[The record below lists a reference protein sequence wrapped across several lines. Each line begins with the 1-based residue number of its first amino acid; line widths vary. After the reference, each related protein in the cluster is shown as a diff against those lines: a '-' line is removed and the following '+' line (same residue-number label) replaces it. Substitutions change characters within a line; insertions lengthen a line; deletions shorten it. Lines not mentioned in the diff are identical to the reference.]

1 MARPGHR
8 IPDTL
13 PRKARRAVALTH
25 LALWWEA
32 LARAF
37 WPAASLAV
45 AGLAAL
51 ALGAGRAP
59 LIGPALGPVLV
70 LAVLLLAG
78 LGWRRLRPP
87 APGAALARVDARLPG
102 QPLTAL
108 GDRMA
113 VGAGDA
119 GSRAL
124 WAAHQARALDAA
136 GLARASVP
144 RAGLAARDP
153 FALRLAAVTALA
165 MALIFGDVAGLG
177 QGWGALASG
186 TAPHRLPPGA
196 PAADSWEGWA
206 EPPAHTGCPVV
217 YLNALPESETL
228 TLPQGSR
235 VTLRLYGSTQFA
247 QSIGP
252 QEAGLPADAPAFAA
266 LKDGS
271 IDLPGGRR
279 IGVTVTPDAAP
290 TVAAGPAPERRADGR
305 LVQRF
310 TAADDYGV
318 TAGKAEI
325 ALDLAA
331 VPRRYGLARAP
342 EPRPAL
348 SLDLPLPARG
358 RDALRGA
365 LTADLAR
372 HPYANLPVV
381 LTLRVED
388 GLGQVGESTPLHMVL
403 PGRRFFDPRAS
414 ALIELRQSLLWSRE
428 NRAEVAQVLRAI
440 LWPQGEL
447 FEAELDQGLRALV
460 ARLESGPLD
469 ARTRDEAAEALWQS
483 AIALEDGGLS
493 DAIER
498 MQRAQE
504 RLSEAIRQGASPD
517 EIARLMRELR
527 EATDAYTRMLAERGE
542 APEARFTR
550 DRPMEEL
557 SGDQI
562 QAMMDEIER
571 LMREGRT
578 AEAQELLEQF
588 NRMMKNLEVRQ
599 GQSSGGAGNGEGQD
613 QAMDQLTETLRD
625 QQRLADEAMRRQ
637 RDERGMWR
645 PETPGEADDLA
656 QAQRELRE
664 QLGRQRGLLPG
675 QGSAPGD
682 EAARELDEAGRAME
696 EAEEALRRGG
706 IGEAMD
712 RQAEAIRRLREGM
725 RRLSQLGQEG
735 AGAPQTGEGEA
746 GGLDEQGRDG
756 SGAGGDGTR
765 RDPLGRSTDGT
776 GGSITTDSP
785 LGEFGPGEAMRRARD
800 LLDEI
805 RRRSGQLQRPQDER
819 DYLRRL
825 LERF

>member
-1 MARPGHR
+1 MTRPADS
-8 IPDTL
+8 IPPL
-13 PRKARRAVALTH
+13 PRAARRAVALTQA
-25 LALWWEA
+25 ALWWEA

-37 WPAASLAV
+37 WPAASLAG
-45 AGLAAL
+45 AGAAAL
-51 ALGAGRAP
+51 ALGAGRVP

-70 LAVLLLAG
+70 LGFLLLAW
-78 LGWRRLRPP
+78 LGWRRFRRPG
-87 APGAALARVDARLPG
+87 PGAALARVDARLPG
-102 QPLTAL
+102 QPLATL

-113 VGAGDA
+113 VGADDP

-124 WAAHQARALDAA
+124 WAAHQARAASVA
-136 GLARASVP
+136 GQARAAAP

-153 FALRLAAVTALA
+153 FALRISAVTALA
-165 MALIFGDVAGLG
+165 MGLIFGDVAGLG

-186 TAPHRLPPGA
+186 TAPTTIPLP
-196 PAADSWEGWA
+196 PAADTWEGWA
-206 EPPAHTGCPVV
+206 EPPAHTRRPVV
-217 YLNALPESETL
+217 YLNALPEGETL

-235 VTLRLYGSTQFA
+235 VTLRLYGTDRFS

-252 QEAGLPADAPAFAA
+252 QEAGTPPDAPAFAA

-271 IDLPGGRR
+271 IDLPGRR
-279 IGVTVTPDAAP
+279 ITVTVTPDAAP
-290 TVAAGPAPERRADGR
+290 AVAAGPAPERRADGR

-310 TAADDYGV
+310 TASDDYGV
-318 TAGKAEI
+318 TAGTAEI
-325 ALDLAA
+325 ALDLPA
-331 VPRRYGLARAP
+331 VPRRYGLAREP
-342 EPRPAL
+342 EPREAL
-348 SLDLPLPARG
+348 ALDLPLPARG
-358 RDALRGA
+358 RDAVRGA
-365 LTADLAR
+365 LNADLAR
-372 HPYANLPVV
+372 HPYANLPVR

-388 GLGQVGESTPLHMVL
+388 GLGQTGESAPLHMIL
-403 PGRRFFDPRAS
+403 PGRRFFDPRAA

-428 NRAEVAQVLRAI
+428 NRSDAAQVLRAI
-440 LWPQGEL
+440 LWPQGDL
-447 FEAELDQGLRALV
+447 FEPELDAGLRALV
-460 ARLESGPLD
+460 ARLEAGPLD

-498 MQRAQE
+498 MRRAQE

-527 EATDAYTRMLAERGE
+527 EATDAYTSMLAERGE

-550 DRPMEEL
+550 DRPSEL
-557 SGDQI
+557 LTGDQI

-588 NRMMKNLEVRQ
+588 NRMMENLEVRQ
-599 GQSSGGAGNGEGQD
+599 GQGGGGPGSGEGQG
-613 QAMDQLTETLRD
+613 QAMDELTETLRE

-656 QAQRELRE
+656 EAQRDLRE
-664 QLGRQRGLLPG
+664 QLGRQRGLMPG
-675 QGSAPGD
+675 QGSPQGE
-682 EAARELDEAGRAME
+682 EAGRELDEAGRAME
-696 EAEEALRRGG
+696 EAEEALRQGG
-706 IGEAMD
+706 ISEAMD

-725 RRLSQLGQEG
+725 RRLSRLGETG
-735 AGAPQTGEGEA
+735 AGGPQAGDGES
-746 GGLDEQGRDG
+746 GGLDPEGRDG
-756 SGAGGDGTR
+756 SGAGGDGR
-765 RDPLGRSTDGT
+765 SRDPLGRSLDGA

-785 LGEFGPGEAMRRARD
+785 LGEFGPAEAMRRARD

-825 LERF
+825 LEQF